1 VADLVTRGA
10 ETAVRGAETT
20 VRGAWV
26 LVLNA
31 FEETGRFF
39 IMLQSV
45 LHWTSVTLRN
55 WGDWLVCAVLRR
67 PRPRVFEARE
77 SLESMSSA
85 GVNSIMVA
93 LVTAMFTG
101 MVLALQT
108 GITLDRKMAGI
119 SSYLGGMVAV
129 SMVRELG
136 PVLTALIVTGRVGSA
151 FAAEIGTMRVTEQID
166 ALETLAT
173 NPVRYL
179 VVPRVVACVSMLP
192 ILTLF
197 SDIIGVFGGFLVALT
212 RFGQSASLYADN
224 ALSMVELSDLFSGL
238 TKSLFFGF
246 IIATVSCY
254 KGFTTAGGAEGV
266 GRATTSAVV
275 VSSMGIL
282 IADYFLTAA
291 MSVF

>member
-1 VADLVTRGA
+1 MADVVTGAAETAGRGA
-10 ETAVRGAETT
+10 ENAVRGAW
-20 VRGAWV
+20 A
-26 LVLNA
+26 LVMDSL
-31 FEETGRFF
+31 EETGRFY

-45 LHWTSVTLRN
+45 MHQLGVTLRN
-55 WGDWLVCAVLRR
+55 WGDWLLAVILRR

-77 SLESMSSA
+77 SFESMSSA

-108 GITLDRKMAGI
+108 GITLERKMAGI

-166 ALETLAT
+166 ALNTLAT
-173 NPVRYL
+173 NPVKYL
-179 VVPRVVACVSMLP
+179 IIPRLVACVAMLP

-197 SDIIGVFGGFLVALT
+197 SDAIGVFGGFLVALT
-212 RFGQSASLYADN
+212 RFGQSPSLYADN
-224 ALSMVELSDLFSGL
+224 ALSMVQLADLFSGL

-254 KGFTTAGGAEGV
+254 KGFTTSGGAEGV
-266 GRATTSAVV
+266 GRSTTSAVV
-275 VSSMGIL
+275 LSSMAIL
-282 IADYFLTAA
+282 GADYFLTAA